1 MKRKVLILGG
11 GGFIGS
17 AIARILSNRDN
28 YDITIADNFYH
39 NQDDKTFMQFIE
51 EKNINLIKADFTE
64 TSSFDLLE
72 SYYDD
77 FYMLASMIGV
87 NNTLEN
93 PHEIIRVNT
102 ALIYNSL
109 EWVKENSIKN
119 VLFTSTSECYSGT
132 IDKFDYKVPTSE
144 DIPLCIDPIDHPR
157 FTYAVTKMLGE
168 SGFLNYSRIFDFN
181 CKIIRYNNIIGPKM
195 GFGHVIPH
203 LVERFMDGE
212 SPFKIYGGNQTRAFC
227 DIDDG
232 ALGTIQ
238 AMECENAK
246 HEIFHIGNDVEI
258 TIEELVK
265 ETGIYFNYKGKYE
278 FAETYPGSVNRR
290 CPDLSKAK
298 KMINFYPKI
307 DWKISLIKTLDWY
320 KDYYM
325 KNPNNRFFEGP
336 NKFFKS

>member
-17 AIARILSNRDN
+17 AIARNLSERVN
-28 YDITIADNFYH
+28 YDITIADNFHH
-39 NQDDKTFMQFIE
+39 NQDDERFMNFVV
-51 EKNINLIKADFTE
+51 KNKIKLFKADFTDY
-64 TSSFDLLE
+64 SSFDLLDKK
-72 SYYDD
+72 YDD

-109 EWVKENSIKN
+109 EWIKKISVKN

-132 IDKFDYKVPTSE
+132 IDKFGYKVPTAE

-168 SGFLNYSRIFDFN
+168 SGFLNYSRVFNFN

-203 LVERFMDGE
+203 LVERFIDGE
-212 SPFKIYGGNQTRAFC
+212 TPFKIYGGNQTRAFC
-227 DIDDG
+227 DIGDG
-232 ALGTIQ
+232 AIGTIK
-238 AMECENAK
+238 AMECESAK
-246 HEIFHIGNDVEI
+246 QEIFHIGNDEEI
-258 TIEELVK
+258 SIEDLVK
-265 ETGIYFNYKGKYE
+265 ETGRFFNYKGKYE
-278 FAETYPGSVNRR
+278 LAPTYPGSVSRR
-290 CPDLSKAK
+290 CPDLSKAR
-298 KMINFYPKI
+298 KMLNFNPKT
-307 DWKISLIKTLDWY
+307 DWKEALINTLDWY
-320 KDYYM
+320 VNYY
-325 KNPNNRFFEGP
+325 KENPNKRFFNGP
-336 NKFFKS
+336 HKFYK

>member
-1 MKRKVLILGG
+1 MKKRRVLILGG

-17 AIARILSNRDN
+17 AIARILSNREN
-28 YDITIADNFYH
+28 YNITIADNFH
-39 NQDDKTFMQFIE
+39 HDQDDEIFMNFIK
-51 EKNINLIKADFTE
+51 EKNIKLFKADFTE
-64 TSSFDLLE
+64 KSSFALLDKT
-72 SYYDD
+72 YDY

-87 NNTLEN
+87 NNTLKN

-109 EWVKENSIKN
+109 EWVKNNSIKN

-132 IDKFDYKVPTSE
+132 IDKFGYKVPTSE
-144 DIPLCIDPIDHPR
+144 DIPLCIDPIGHPR

-168 SGFLNYSRIFDFN
+168 SGFLNYSRIFGFN

-203 LVERFMDGE
+203 LVERFIDGE
-212 SPFKIYGGNQTRAFC
+212 NPFKIYGGDQTRAFC

-238 AMECENAK
+238 AMECEKAQND
-246 HEIFHIGNDVEI
+246 IFHIGNDVEI
-258 TIEELVK
+258 TIEDLVK
-265 ETGIYFNYKGKYE
+265 ETGKYFDFKGSYE
-278 FAETYPGSVNRR
+278 IAPTYPGSVSRR

-298 KMINFYPKI
+298 SILNFSPNI
-307 DWKISLIKTLDWY
+307 SWKDSLIKTLDWY
-320 KDYYM
+320 VSYYEQ
-325 KNPNNRFFEGP
+325 NPKKRFFEGP
-336 NKFFKS
+336 NKYYK